1 MLSGTLL
8 DYALL
13 AITLFFSIILFARRR
28 SRSALPPGP
37 KGHFIIGNMLD
48 IPSETDSGEVYA
60 KWGEIYGSD
69 IVSATVFGKTIVVI
83 NTYEKAVEM
92 LDKKGTIYS
101 DRPRIPMAGELMGC
115 KLSMGI
121 MPYGR
126 RLRSSRKMV
135 YQELGSNHAIRA
147 FFPHEER
154 MARRFA
160 RRLLE
165 APTYFS
171 EHITLHADAIILKI
185 AYGHE
190 AVSFNDDFIQNATR
204 SMEEMG
210 KGCEPSEFLV
220 NAIPMLSYVPSWF
233 PGAGFKKLAAEWRKH
248 YDVMVDAPFNLVK
261 EQMAAGVYGESFVS
275 KWLQKGI
282 SLEEEDYLKHA
293 SGAMIGAGG
302 ETTSIVLHVFFLM
315 MTLHPDIQKQAQ
327 SELDSITGR
336 DRLPSFED
344 RSQLPYIDAI
354 RKEILRTHPPVPL
367 SLPHCTT
374 RADIQDEYYIP
385 ERSAVVVNIWN
396 ITHDPN
402 THKRPYEFNPSRFL
416 GPNPERNPGDV
427 IFGFGRR
434 ICPGLRLADASL
446 FITIATALSLFNV
459 TPITEGGKPILP
471 TFEAIPGPV
480 SRIKPFR
487 CNITP
492 RDGTRKAT
500 AVIALPG

>member
-1 MLSGTLL
+1 MWSGTSL

-13 AITLFFSIILFARRR
+13 AAALSFSIILFARRR
-28 SRSALPPGP
+28 PRLALPPGP
-37 KGHFIIGNMLD
+37 KGHFLIGNMLD
-48 IPSETDSGEVYA
+48 MPSETDAGEIYA
-60 KWGEIYGSD
+60 KWGEVYGSD
-69 IVSATVFGKTIVVI
+69 IVSATVFGMTIIII

-92 LDKKGTIYS
+92 LDKKGSIYS

-154 MARRFA
+154 MRGASRDAFWK
-160 RRLLE
+160 RL
-165 APTYFS
+165 PTSANISRY
-171 EHITLHADAIILKI
+171 AIILKI

-233 PGAGFKKLAAEWRKH
+233 PGAGFKKLAAEWKKH
-248 YDVMVDAPFNLVK
+248 YNVMVDAPFNLVK
-261 EQMAAGVYGESFVS
+261 QQMAAGRCGESFVS

-302 ETTSIVLHVFFLM
+302 ETTSIALHVFFLM
-315 MTLHPDIQKQAQ
+315 MSLHPDIQKQAQ
-327 SELDSITGR
+327 AELDSVIGR

-344 RSQLPYIDAI
+344 RAQLPYIDAI
-354 RKEILRTHPPVPL
+354 RKEILRTHPPVPQ
-367 SLPHCTT
+367 SLPHCTMQ
-374 RADIQDEYYIP
+374 ADVQDGYYIP
-385 ERSAVVVNIWN
+385 ERAMIIVNIWN
-396 ITHDPN
+396 ITHDPK
-402 THKRPYEFNPSRFL
+402 THQRPHEFNPSRFL
-416 GPNPERNPGDV
+416 GPKPERNPGDV

-446 FITIATALSLFNV
+446 FITIATVLSLFNI
-459 TPITEGGKPILP
+459 TPVTEGGKPILP

-487 CNITP
+487 CNIAP
-492 RDGTRKAT
+492 RDGARKAN
-500 AVIALPG
+500 AVIALPEY